1 MPMNTT
7 FSDAALR
14 QAAQRLAYQLSAALP
29 AEELEILGQVADD
42 EDPQL
47 CLTFGEYWEYYTVTG
62 RTTQPRYA
70 HGNRKNT
77 AWVLAAPLDWAA
89 VEGYF
94 PAP

>member
-1 MPMNTT
+1 MAGIVDVLIPAFPRVVVTQT
-7 FSDAALR
+7 DSDR
-14 QAAQRLAYQLSAALP
+14 ALP